1 MQTGEVIRK
10 YRKQRNLTQEEMAQ
24 RLGVTAPA
32 VNKWENGNSLPDIT
46 LLAPIARLLRVP
58 LDELLSYREE
68 LTEKERQDLIR
79 ELGDRMKAEGYPKAF
94 GWAEEILR
102 QYPGDEELLLYMGVM
117 LNAYRITEKPENPQQ
132 YDEAVCGFLSRAL
145 ESPREEIRLQ
155 ASTSLFQLH
164 FQKGQYEQAEKYL
177 DYLSV
182 QNPERK
188 RLQASICEKTGR
200 TEEAWRLYEELL
212 YSYYTMV
219 SLVLHNLFNLAQSE
233 HDRPKLR
240 YLQEKQ
246 ADAARL
252 FDMGEYSVKAPALEL
267 ALLEQDADV
276 CLDILE
282 QLVENVDSMDGSFRS
297 SPLYAHMKFKEVP
310 GKEKLDFRELLKK
323 SLREDAS
330 LDFLKGMQRWKKLI
344 EG

>member
-1 MQTGEVIRK
+1 M
-10 YRKQRNLTQEEMAQ
+10 
-24 RLGVTAPA
+24 
-32 VNKWENGNSLPDIT
+32 
-46 LLAPIARLLRVP
+46 
-58 LDELLSYREE
+58 
-68 LTEKERQDLIR
+68 IR

-252 FDMGEYSVKAPALEL
+252 FDMGEYSVKATAMEL
-267 ALLEQDADV
+267 ALLEQDADA

-330 LDFLKGMQRWKKLI
+330 LDFLKGTQRWKKLI

>member
-155 ASTSLFQLH
+155 AATSLFQLH

-200 TEEAWRLYEELL
+200 R
-212 YSYYTMV
+212 
-219 SLVLHNLFNLAQSE
+219 
-233 HDRPKLR
+233 RPGGFMR
-240 YLQEKQ
+240 
-246 ADAARL
+246 
-252 FDMGEYSVKAPALEL
+252 
-267 ALLEQDADV
+267 
-276 CLDILE
+276 
-282 QLVENVDSMDGSFRS
+282 SFS
-297 SPLYAHMKFKEVP
+297 IPII
-310 GKEKLDFRELLKK
+310 
-323 SLREDAS
+323 
-330 LDFLKGMQRWKKLI
+330 RW
-344 EG
+344 

>member
-1 MQTGEVIRK
+1 M
-10 YRKQRNLTQEEMAQ
+10 
-24 RLGVTAPA
+24 
-32 VNKWENGNSLPDIT
+32 
-46 LLAPIARLLRVP
+46 
-58 LDELLSYREE
+58 
-68 LTEKERQDLIR
+68 
-79 ELGDRMKAEGYPKAF
+79 
-94 GWAEEILR
+94 
-102 QYPGDEELLLYMGVM
+102 
-117 LNAYRITEKPENPQQ
+117 
-132 YDEAVCGFLSRAL
+132 
-145 ESPREEIRLQ
+145 
-155 ASTSLFQLH
+155 
-164 FQKGQYEQAEKYL
+164 
-177 DYLSV
+177 
-182 QNPERK
+182 
-188 RLQASICEKTGR
+188 
-200 TEEAWRLYEELL
+200 LYEELL

-267 ALLEQDADV
+267 ALLEQDADA

-330 LDFLKGMQRWKKLI
+330 LDFLKGTQRWKKLI

>member
-1 MQTGEVIRK
+1 M
-10 YRKQRNLTQEEMAQ
+10 
-24 RLGVTAPA
+24 
-32 VNKWENGNSLPDIT
+32 
-46 LLAPIARLLRVP
+46 P

-267 ALLEQDADV
+267 ALLEQDADA

-330 LDFLKGMQRWKKLI
+330 LDFLKGTQRWKKLI